1 MAESVSSPVAVYN
14 AGGNGWIIQADSK
27 GNIYVLDGL
36 TGYLNSTAQV
46 EGRIEGSPAVY
57 RDMLVI
63 GTCSKNPKMYCF
75 KIK

>member
-1 MAESVSSPVAVYN
+1 M
-14 AGGNGWIIQADSK
+14 
-27 GNIYVLDGL
+27 LDGL